1 MAFLPPLLPT
11 RLPALPTCLL
21 HTPLT
26 SPYLLVSPFPYLPP
40 FQTYLSH
47 FLYILYFHPIL
58 FFLMLVFCF
67 FSYSCLRCL
76 CSSSVSSFHDPRF
89 SLVLVLSSFCTCH
102 VLVSR
107 SSFLSLLFS
116 HFTSRPLSSSSSS
129 SFPYSCSSLLTP
141 PPRHRPLSSFRILCP
156 EPSSSSSCP
165 LVPFLLVPIL
175 VHHLLPARQERE
187 ALLK

>member
-26 SPYLLVSPFPYLPP
+26 SLSPHFPICLPSRPICPTFSIFFTSIP
-40 FQTYLSH
+40 FS
-47 FLYILYFHPIL
+47 
-58 FFLMLVFCF
+58 
-67 FSYSCLRCL
+67 FSSCLF
-76 CSSSVSSFHDPRF
+76 SVSSLILVFDVSVHRLRPRF
-89 SLVLVLSSFCTCH
+89 MILASPLSSFCPRF
-102 VLVSR
+102 VPVMFLFLALR
-107 SSFLSLLFS
+107 SS
-116 HFTSRPLSSSSSS
+116 LSSSRT
-129 SFPYSCSSLLTP
+129 LLP
-141 PPRHRPLSSFRILCP
+141 VLCPRPRHRPLSSFRILCP

>member
-26 SPYLLVSPFPYLPP
+26 SLSPHFPICLPSRPICPTFSIFFTSIP
-40 FQTYLSH
+40 FS
-47 FLYILYFHPIL
+47 
-58 FFLMLVFCF
+58 
-67 FSYSCLRCL
+67 FSSCLF
-76 CSSSVSSFHDPRF
+76 SVSSLILVFDVSVHRLRPRF
-89 SLVLVLSSFCTCH
+89 MILASPLSSFCTCP

-156 EPSSSSSCP
+156 ESSSSSSCP

>member
-58 FFLMLVFCF
+58 FFLVLVFCF
-67 FSYSCLRCL
+67 VSYSCLRCL
-76 CSSSVSSFHDPRF
+76 CSSSASSFHDPRF
-89 SLVLVLSSFCTCH
+89 SLVLVLYLSCSCFSLFVPLSPLLALYFPSF
-102 VLVSR
+102 VLVLVLV
-107 SSFLSLLFS
+107 LSLFLF
-116 HFTSRPLSSSSSS
+116 L
-129 SFPYSCSSLLTP
+129 LLTP